1 MYAMMQLKKLILFL
15 NVRLSNSTSLHQN
28 ELPCVNCEQNAQW
41 HCSAFTEIKNFPLR
55 LEGEKKQRTETEQD
69 TGQLARE

>member
-1 MYAMMQLKKLILFL
+1 MSFPVWTMNRMH
-15 NVRLSNSTSLHQN
+15 NG
-28 ELPCVNCEQNAQW
+28 